1 MYGLLG
7 RGAAALFPRIL
18 RKGGIKG
25 GKTGEYANVA
35 TKDVPISL
43 GRSTTAGSLLGL
55 LGYEMFGDDT
65 VGQEVRTGGQG
76 LNPAMPQVRGRTPI
90 ADNWSPSSSLE
101 SNLEYSLK
109 MEARN
114 AKVLKKVL
122 MQASILKA
130 HNPNAENTYLEDALS
145 FLKAD
150 ALQKNNVRQARII
163 DGIKN
168 KDGTLPDDAKV
179 IYDRIVRSGG
189 TPAFA
194 SEVSGH
200 QLAIEKTQAEAAADY
215 ARNQPKLTDMYS
227 KDHLRVLELKQ
238 AYDAGNQQ
246 DAINQL
252 ALLIKTKVVEVPQE
266 YTGFGQMSDPEIQEM
281 AARMLQGLDGSM
293 VMSDDEIIIK
303 D

>member
-1 MYGLLG
+1 MAFFGPLLG
-7 RGAAALFPRIL
+7 RAAATAAPYIPSIVKQAGQKARNNPW
-18 RKGGIKG
+18 
-25 GKTGEYANVA
+25 KTGIG
-35 TKDVPISL
+35 T
-43 GRSTTAGSLLGL
+43 GAGGL
-55 LGYEMFGDDT
+55 LAYEMLGDNKVD
-65 VGQEVRTGGQG
+65 QEVMTGGQG

-101 SNLEYSLK
+101 NNLEYSLK

-122 MQASILKA
+122 MQGAILKA
-130 HNPNAENTYLEDALS
+130 HNPSAENTYVEDALS

-150 ALQKNNVRQARII
+150 ALQKNNVRQAKII
-163 DGIKN
+163 EGIKN

-215 ARNQPKLTDMYS
+215 MRGQPKLTDMYS
-227 KDHLRVLELKQ
+227 KDQIMMMELKP
-238 AYDAGNQQ
+238 AYDAGDQQ
-246 DAINQL
+246 NAVNQL
-252 ALLIKTKVVEVPQE
+252 AYYIKSGLVKVPELYSGFEVK
-266 YTGFGQMSDPEIQEM
+266 SDADLQAM
-281 AARMLQGLDGSM
+281 AAQMLQGLDGSS
-293 VMSDDEIIIK
+293 VMSDDEITIY
-303 D
+303 